1 MAGSRIPNVLA
12 SLFAVL
18 DELGI
23 RYFAGGS
30 VASSIHGIAR
40 FTQDVDIVADLQ
52 PDHAERLA
60 GRLSAD
66 YYADAGQIRDAIRYS
81 RAFNIIHFAS
91 GFKIDVF
98 PLQGDPFHTGEM
110 ARSERKVWNVDENN
124 NVELQVASA
133 EDTILEKLV
142 WYRRGGQTSD
152 RQWSDVLGIVT
163 SRSLDWKYLRS
174 WATSLGVADLL
185 ETLFGEARQVC

>member
-1 MAGSRIPNVLA
+1 MAGSRIPEALA

-18 DELGI
+18 DEMEI

-40 FTQDVDIVADLQ
+40 YTQDVDIVADLA
-52 PDHAERLA
+52 PEHMERLA
-60 GRLSAD
+60 ARLSSH
-66 YYADAGQIRDAIRYS
+66 YYADAGQMRDSIRYG

-98 PLQGDPFHTGEM
+98 PFQRDPFHEGEL
-110 ARSERKVWNVDENN
+110 ARSERKVWNIDQNSSL
-124 NVELQVASA
+124 ELQVASA

-142 WYRRGGQTSD
+142 WYKRGGQTSE
-152 RQWSDVLGIVT
+152 RQWSDVLGIVM
-163 SRSLDWKYLRS
+163 SRSLDWDYLRS
-174 WATSLGVADLL
+174 WAANLGVTDLL
-185 ETLFGEARQVC
+185 EKLFGEARQL